1 MKDIKARRGA
11 YYLKRAVAEGEHE
24 RQDFKY
30 LISDAAKIARSISA
44 FANHSGGSLLIG
56 VKDNGVIAGVRNEED
71 VYVVEQ
77 AAQFYCR
84 PSQKVEFTAFTA
96 EDGAMV
102 IRADVAAAANRQVMA
117 RHADGTWHAY
127 FRVADE
133 NILAPDLMLRA
144 WKRRAA
150 GRSAIVRLTAEQRSL
165 LACIEAAGDDGAE
178 FDELTRGARMS
189 EASAGEAVADLY
201 AIGVVDFHF
210 GRNRTFHLVLSD
222 PDPGD

>member
-71 VYVVEQ
+71 IYVVEQ

-84 PSQKVEFTAFTA
+84 PAQNVEFTAFTA
-96 EDGAMV
+96 DDGAMV
-102 IRADVAAAANRQVMA
+102 IRAEVAAAVNRQVMA
-117 RHADGTWHAY
+117 RHADGTWQAY

-133 NILAPDLMLRA
+133 NILAPDLMMRA

-165 LACIEAAGDDGAE
+165 LACIEEAGDDGAE

-189 EASAGEAVADLY
+189 EAAAGDAVADLY
-201 AIGVVDFHF
+201 AIGVVDFRF

-222 PDPGD
+222 PDSGD